1 MTGSARGRLV
11 VFAKQPLPGAVKTR
25 FTPPF
30 SSVEAAGFYE
40 AMLADVLEVSADF
53 ARTNRVEAVLAVHP
67 VRAVGKMARA
77 APAPF
82 RGVAQHG
89 LSLAE
94 RMAWAVAEAGAAG
107 AWPVLLRGSDSPTL
121 SPAALEAAHAA
132 LAEADVVLAP
142 DRDGGYSL
150 IGVRCPVPGLFD
162 HAMSTT
168 SVASDT
174 AANAHSLG
182 LSCLTLEPSC
192 DLDGVEDLRWLAEVR
207 SGPARNLCPRTLNY
221 LDDHDLWRHL
231 PGSAHH
237 IGSR

>member
-1 MTGSARGRLV
+1 MKRPARGRLV
-11 VFAKQPLPGAVKTR
+11 VFAKQPVPGAVKTR

-30 SSVEAAGFYE
+30 SSAEAAAFYE

-53 ARTNRVEAVLAVHP
+53 ARANRVEAVLAVHP
-67 VRAVGKMARA
+67 ARAVGEMAHA
-77 APAPF
+77 APPPF
-82 RGVAQHG
+82 RAVAQHG

-94 RMAWAVAEAGAAG
+94 RMAWAVAESGAAG
-107 AWPVLLRGSDSPTL
+107 TWPVLLRGSDSPTL
-121 SPAALEAAHAA
+121 SLGAIEAAHAA
-132 LAEADVVLAP
+132 LADADVVLAP

-150 IGVRCPVPGLFD
+150 IGVRCPAPGLFD

-174 AANAHSLG
+174 AANAHRLG
-182 LSCLTLEPSC
+182 LSCLTLEPSS
-192 DLDGVEDLRWLAEVR
+192 DLDHVEDLRWLAEVR
-207 SGPARNLCPRTLNY
+207 SGPARDLCRRTLNY

-231 PGSAHH
+231 PGAAHQ